1 MKRTQILLVL
11 LVLSFVSWSQTSW
24 RPGEME
30 AKVYLHSSEDLLLLK
45 SLKLMDEPAMENGA
59 LMAWVYLTPQE
70 LVRLQAS
77 GLDFT
82 ITNPDLNTRSQN
94 FWDQLPLES
103 YHNYNQLVA
112 LSDSLSANFP
122 EICKKI
128 VLGTTP
134 QGRQIGILKIS
145 DNVEENENE
154 PELMFDGGIHGDEI
168 MGPELVIRYARD
180 LCLGY
185 GNDSVITSLIDNREI
200 WLYYLVNPD
209 GFVNTIRY
217 NSNGVDLNRDVG
229 FMWGGEGYS
238 PYPFSQPETRILR
251 SLWLDHSFLLY
262 TNYHGGSEII
272 SLPWSYRV
280 SHPPDWTHIQQLAAV
295 YSSYSGYANL
305 SYGQGCIVM
314 YQILGSTKDFN
325 YGSQGQV
332 SWSME
337 ISLEKQPP
345 ASQIAMYYSYNAP
358 AMTEMI
364 NRVGRGV
371 NGVVTD
377 SLTGSPV
384 KAALFVGSFYPV
396 YTDAQVGDYH
406 KYLLQGSYSITV
418 KASGY
423 QTKTISGVTVPSQG
437 DVTTDIQLIRDPGRF
452 AYRTI
457 VTNIPSFPGS
467 GNYSDECYVP
477 GIIGPPDSV
486 NYSLG
491 KSGYIIMDMGDT
503 IYNGDGDDFQVFEG
517 DLTPEGYYCYVSLY
531 MDGPW
536 ISMGSAA
543 GTASF
548 DLSDGPASGIRYIK
562 LTDDGDGV
570 TNAND
575 AGFDLD
581 AIEILTPPLIADF
594 YAGNLTPCAGDE
606 VDFFDASIGNP
617 TEWLWHFPGG
627 IPSTSTEKNPSGI
640 IYDTPGDYS
649 VTLTIVNP
657 FTHITLT
664 KNEII
669 HVGDPLAIQPGHDP
683 AVKVYPNPNSGMFYL
698 EMNLPG
704 KIACKILTGQS
715 NMIHSFVLE
724 GPATGKE
731 IVLPHLAKGIY
742 FLHIQSENQTIVKKL
757 MIQ

>member
-1 MKRTQILLVL
+1 MKQISALLVFL
-11 LVLSFVSWSQTSW
+11 LLSFVSWSQTGW

-30 AKVYLHSSEDLLLLK
+30 ARVYLHSTEDVLLLK
-45 SLKLMDEPAMENGA
+45 SLKLMDEPAMENDA

-70 LVRLQAS
+70 LVNLQAS
-77 GLDFT
+77 GLDYV
-82 ITNPDLNTRSQN
+82 ITDPDLNARSLN
-94 FWDQLPLES
+94 FWDQIPMES

-112 LSDSLSANFP
+112 LSDSLATNFP

-134 QGRQIGILKIS
+134 QGRELGILKIS

-168 MGPELVIRYARD
+168 MGPEILIRYSRD

-185 GNDSVITSLIDNREI
+185 GNDSTITSLINNREI

-209 GFVNTIRY
+209 GFVNNIRY

-238 PYPFSQPETRILR
+238 PYAFSQPETRILR
-251 SLWLDHSFLLY
+251 SLWMEHNFLLY
-262 TNYHGGSEII
+262 TNFHGGTEII

-280 SHPPDWTHIQQLAAV
+280 SHPPDWIHIQQLASV
-295 YSSYSGYANL
+295 YSSYSGYTNL
-305 SYGQGCIVM
+305 TYGQGCIVM
-314 YQILGSTKDFN
+314 YQIFGSTKDFN
-325 YGSQGQV
+325 YGSKGQV
-332 SWSME
+332 SWS
-337 ISLEKQPP
+337 LEVSMLKQPP
-345 ASQIAMYYSYNAP
+345 SSQIPMYYSYNAP

-371 NGVVTD
+371 NGMVTD

-384 KAALFVGSFYPV
+384 KAALFIDSFYPV
-396 YTDAQVGDYH
+396 YTDTQLGDYH
-406 KYLLQGSYSITV
+406 KYVLQGTYSMTI

-423 QTKTISGVTVPSQG
+423 QTKTLIGVTVPSQG
-437 DVTTDIQLIRDPGRF
+437 SVTTDIQLTRAPGRY
-452 AYRTI
+452 AYRSV
-457 VTNIPSFPGS
+457 VTNIPYFPSS
-467 GNYSDECYVP
+467 GNYSDESYVP

-491 KSGYIIMDMGDT
+491 KSGYIIIDMGDT

-517 DLTPEGYYCYVSLY
+517 DMTPEGYHCHVSGS

-536 ISMGSAA
+536 ISLGSAT
-543 GTASF
+543 GTTPF
-548 DLSDGPASGIRYIK
+548 DLSGSPASGIRYIK
-562 LTDDGDGV
+562 ITDDGDGA

-594 YAGNLTPCAGDE
+594 YPGNTTPCAGDE
-606 VDFFDASIGNP
+606 VGFFDASIGNP
-617 TEWLWHFPGG
+617 TEWLWQFPGG
-627 IPSTSTEKNPSGI
+627 TPSSSTEKDPSGVV
-640 IYDTPGDYS
+640 YSSPGDYS
-649 VTLTIVNP
+649 VTLTVVNP

-664 KNEII
+664 KENII
-669 HVGDPLAIQPGHDP
+669 HVGESLIVELGSEPTMRI
-683 AVKVYPNPNSGMFYL
+683 YPNPNSGTFYL
-698 EMNLPG
+698 DVNLPG
-704 KIACKILTGQS
+704 LVVCEILTSQCKV
-715 NMIHSFVLE
+715 IHTFVLE
-724 GPATGKE
+724 SLATGKE
-731 IVLPHLAKGIY
+731 IVLPHLEKGMY
-742 FLHIQSENQTIVKKL
+742 FLHIQYANHTIVKKL